1 MKNELKKH
9 SFIILPFILSLVLFS
24 IFGSGCGEDPIVS
37 IRTTI
42 PYDLVDLSG
51 HCYWFTTSNYE
62 KDIRQCVKT
71 WNKYAPDIFV
81 ERLEPEK
88 YVKIIDVHEFG
99 TNWAGRIDM
108 AGKKIELNLYF
119 FSSEEFRKDNR
130 LVRNTILH
138 ELGHALGLGHQTENT
153 GGSEKDIMWK
163 DTTTSTTLS
172 KNDKASFDA
181 AAKRY

>member
-1 MKNELKKH
+1 
-9 SFIILPFILSLVLFS
+9 
-24 IFGSGCGEDPIVS
+24 
-37 IRTTI
+37 
-42 PYDLVDLSG
+42 
-51 HCYWFTTSNYE
+51 
-62 KDIRQCVKT
+62 
-71 WNKYAPDIFV
+71 
-81 ERLEPEK
+81 
-88 YVKIIDVHEFG
+88 
-99 TNWAGRIDM
+99 M